1 LLPWE
6 RKYISQWPFNER
18 IDTAWRCAIPLL
30 EEQIREYRIP
40 SSVRDGELH
49 LLLADLYEDDVASY
63 RRREAAWISAVVH
76 VVVVL
81 LLLFAPRLLPRN
93 SIRFIPVA
101 PKDTTFVE
109 LPPDQLKLKAPP
121 KTNIISDKNRIAQSR
136 TPAPTKEALHK
147 LIDPREPGRPN
158 NPQPEPAPQQAEA
171 TPQVQPA
178 PQQGTAPT
186 PAEQPSQTAKLQ
198 APMPVKPRV
207 PFRIASPGS
216 TVSEAIHSVANSR
229 GTTSATFG
237 GGGQYG
243 SGLRPKVD
251 THGALEILSDTMGVD
266 FGPYLQ
272 RLRQTVQEHW
282 DPLIPPSAMPPEM
295 KKGVVVIQF
304 AILKDGRV
312 AGLRVVRGSG
322 DTPLDRA
329 AYGAITY
336 SDPLPRL
343 PTNFGGDYLELR
355 AIFYYNPD
363 KNELE

>member
-1 LLPWE
+1 
-6 RKYISQWPFNER
+6 
-18 IDTAWRCAIPLL
+18 L
-30 EEQIREYRIP
+30 EEQVREYRIP

-49 LLLADLYEDDVASY
+49 LLLADLYQDDVASY
-63 RRREAAWISAVVH
+63 RRREAAWISAAVH
-76 VVVVL
+76 IVIIL
-81 LLLFAPRLLPRN
+81 LLLFSPRWLGRTN
-93 SIRFIPVA
+93 VQFVPVT
-101 PKDTTFVE
+101 PKQDTTFLE

-121 KTNIISDKNRIAQSR
+121 KTNVISDKDRIAQSR
-136 TPAPTKEALHK
+136 TPAPTREALHK
-147 LIDPREPGRPN
+147 LIDPREPGRPAKV
-158 NPQPEPAPQQAEA
+158 PQPAPAPQQAEA
-171 TPQVQPA
+171 TPQIQPA
-178 PQQGTAPT
+178 PQQGTAATPT
-186 PAEQPSQTAKLQ
+186 EQSSQTAKLQ
-198 APMPVKPRV
+198 APTPPKPNV

-216 TVSEAIHSVANSR
+216 TVSEAIRSAANSR
-229 GTTSATFG
+229 GTTSVPFA

-312 AGLRVVRGSG
+312 AGLRILRGSG

-355 AIFYYNPD
+355 ATFYYNPD